1 MENLRKTKHGYDL
14 MNDPARNKGTAFTA
28 EEREAYGLRGLLPPR
43 IFSIHQQMQRVMENF
58 QRKPTDLEKYIF
70 MTSLQD
76 RNEDLF
82 YYTVMQHLSMMMPIL
97 YTPTVGQACMEYA
110 HIYRR
115 PHGMFISIHDK
126 GHIREMLQNW
136 HYEDV
141 RVIVVTDG
149 ERILGLGDLGAN
161 GMGIPVG
168 KLTLYTACAGIHPS
182 QCLPVT
188 LDVGTN
194 NDSLL
199 RDPLYIGIPQ
209 GRVRGED
216 YDALVAEFVAAVTE
230 VFPRA
235 VIQLE
240 DFGNQNAFR
249 LLHGYRDKAC
259 VFDDDIQGT
268 AGVTLAGMLS
278 ALGMTGGALKDQKY
292 LYLGAGEAG
301 IGIGDLVVNAMMKA
315 GMSEA
320 DAKLRNW
327 FFDSKGLVVQSRTD
341 LVEHKR
347 PYAHDHDFL
356 TDFLTAIET
365 LKPTGIIGVSGQG
378 QTFTKPIIEAMAR
391 LNDRP
396 LIFALSNPTSKSEC
410 TAQQAYE
417 WSDGRAVFASG
428 SPFAPVA
435 YNGQIFVPGQANNAY
450 VFPGVGLGLVASGAT
465 RVPDEMFA
473 AAAVTLAGMA
483 EPSDLAQGRIYPAL
497 ERIRE
502 VSARIAVAVAEV
514 AYAEGLATLPRPDD
528 LPAYVQSLMYVP
540 SYE

>member
-1 MENLRKTKHGYDL
+1 MDNLRKTKHGYDL
-14 MNDPARNKGTAFTA
+14 MNDPARNKGTAFSA

-43 IFSIHQQMQRVMENF
+43 IFTIHEQMQRIMENF
-58 QRKPTDLEKYIF
+58 QRKPNDLEKYIF

-76 RNEDLF
+76 RNERLF
-82 YYTVMQHLSMMMPIL
+82 YYTVMHHLSTMMPIL
-97 YTPTVGQACMEYA
+97 YTPTVGQACVEYA

-115 PHGMFISIHDK
+115 PHGIFITLNDR
-126 GHIREMLQNW
+126 GHIRDMLRNW
-136 HYEDV
+136 HSEDV

-168 KLTLYTACAGIHPS
+168 KLTLYTACAGIHPA

-194 NDSLL
+194 NETFL
-199 RDPLYIGIPQ
+199 RDPLYIGTPH
-209 GRVRGED
+209 GRVRGAD
-216 YDALVAEFVAAVTE
+216 YDALVQEFVEAVQD

-249 LLHGYRDKAC
+249 LLHEYRDKAC

-268 AGVTLAGMLS
+268 AGVTLAGIIS
-278 ALGMTGGALKDQKY
+278 ALKLTGGSLKDQKY

-301 IGIGDLVVNAMMKA
+301 IGIGDLVVSAMMKE
-315 GMSEA
+315 GLSEQEA
-320 DAKLRNW
+320 RERNW
-327 FFDSKGLVVQSRTD
+327 FVDSKGLVVKSRTD

-347 PYAHDHDFL
+347 PYAHDHEFIK
-356 TDFLTAIET
+356 DFLTAVET

-378 QTFTKPIIEAMAR
+378 QTFTKPIVEAMAR
-391 LNDRP
+391 LNERP

-428 SPFAPVA
+428 SPFPPVT
-435 YNGQIFVPGQANNAY
+435 YKGRVFVPGQANNAY
-450 VFPGVGLGLVASGAT
+450 VFPGIGLGLVASGAK
-465 RVPDEMFA
+465 RVPDAMFTA
-473 AAAVTLAGMA
+473 AAFTLAAMA
-483 EPSDLAQGRIYPAL
+483 EASDLEQGRIYPPL

-514 AYAEGLATLPRPDD
+514 AYAEDLATVPRPDD
-528 LPAYVQSLMYVP
+528 LPEYVQSLMYIP
-540 SYE
+540 EYE

>member
-14 MNDPARNKGTAFTA
+14 MNDPASNKGTAFTA

-43 IFSIHQQMQRVMENF
+43 IFSIHEQMQRVMENF
-58 QRKPTDLEKYIF
+58 QRKPNDLEKYIF

-76 RNEDLF
+76 RNEKLF
-82 YYTVMQHLSMMMPIL
+82 YYTVMQHLSIMMPIL

-115 PHGMFISIHDK
+115 PHGMFISVHDK
-126 GHIREMLQNW
+126 GHIREMLRNW

-182 QCLPVT
+182 QCLPIT

-209 GRVRGED
+209 GRVRGAD
-216 YDALVAEFVAAVTE
+216 YDALVEEFVEAVQE
-230 VFPRA
+230 VFPQA

-278 ALGMTGGALKDQKY
+278 ALGMTGGNLKDQKY

-301 IGIGDLVVNAMMKA
+301 IGIGDLVVNAMLKA
-315 GMSEA
+315 GMSKD
-320 DAKLRNW
+320 DAKQRNW
-327 FFDSKGLVVQSRTD
+327 FFDSKGLVVKSRAD

-391 LNDRP
+391 LNERP

-417 WSDGRAVFASG
+417 WSDGRAIFASG
-428 SPFAPVA
+428 SPFAPVT

-465 RVPDEMFA
+465 RVPDAMFA
-473 AAAVTLAGMA
+473 AAAVTLAEMA
-483 EPSDLAQGRIYPAL
+483 EASDLAQGRIYPAL

-528 LPAYVQSLMYVP
+528 LPGYVQSLMYQP

>member
-1 MENLRKTKHGYDL
+1 MESLHKTKRGYEL
-14 MNDPARNKGTAFTA
+14 LNDPASNKGTAFTA

-43 IFSIHQQMQRVMENF
+43 IFTIHEQMQRVMENF
-58 QRKPTDLEKYIF
+58 QHKPTDLEKYIF

-76 RNEDLF
+76 RNEHLF
-82 YYTVMQHLSMMMPIL
+82 YYTVMQHLATMMPIL

-126 GHIREMLQNW
+126 GHIRAMLRNW

-182 QCLPVT
+182 QCLPIT

-199 RDPLYIGIPQ
+199 RDPLYIGVPQ
-209 GRVRGED
+209 GRVRGAE
-216 YDALVAEFVAAVTE
+216 YDALVEEFIEAVQD
-230 VFPRA
+230 VFPHA

-249 LLHGYRDKAC
+249 LLHHYRDKAC
-259 VFDDDIQGT
+259 IFDDDIQGT

-278 ALGMTGGALKDQKY
+278 ALSISGGTLQDQKY

-301 IGIGDLVVNAMMKA
+301 IGIGDLVVNAMTKA
-315 GMSEA
+315 GMSQDE
-320 DAKLRNW
+320 AKLRNW
-327 FFDSKGLVVQSRTD
+327 FFDSKGLVVKSRTD

-347 PYAHDHDFL
+347 PYAHDHEFL

-378 QTFTKPIIEAMAR
+378 QAFTKPIVEAMAR
-391 LNDRP
+391 LNERP

-410 TAQQAYE
+410 SAQQAYE
-417 WSDGRAVFASG
+417 WSEGRAIFASG
-428 SPFAPVA
+428 SPFAPVT
-435 YNGQIFVPGQANNAY
+435 YNGQTFVPGQANNAY

-465 RVPDEMFA
+465 RVPDAMFA
-473 AAAVTLAGMA
+473 AAAVTLAEMA
-483 EPSDLAQGRIYPAL
+483 QPSDLAQGRVYPAL

-502 VSARIAVAVAEV
+502 VSARIAAAVAEV

-528 LPAYVQSLMYVP
+528 LPAYVQSLMYKP